1 MKLGVLFSGGKD
13 SSLALLKSIER
24 EEVVCLISILSK
36 NSESYMFHTPNIHLT
51 QMQADSMGIP
61 LIQKETEGI
70 ESTELSDLRDAV
82 EKARDMYGIEG
93 IVSGVIESV
102 YQAERIQRICHR
114 LDLFCFN
121 PLWKKNQEEL
131 LQELV
136 ANRFKI
142 IISGIFAYPLN
153 KSWLGREIDR
163 KVIDELTIIKQKYGI
178 SPSGEGGEI
187 ETTTLDAPF
196 FKKRIEVVEYETE
209 YERNAGVFLIEKA
222 RLVEK

>member
-1 MKLGVLFSGGKD
+1 VKLGVLFSGGKD

-70 ESTELSDLRDAV
+70 ESIELSDLRDAV
-82 EKARDMYGIEG
+82 EKARDVYGIEG
-93 IVSGVIESV
+93 IVSGAIESV

-153 KSWLGREIDR
+153 ESWLGREIDR
-163 KVIDELTIIKQKYGI
+163 KVIDELIIIKQKYGI

-187 ETTTLDAPF
+187 ETTTLDASF
-196 FKKRIEVVEYETE
+196 FKKRIEVVEYEIE

>member
-70 ESTELSDLRDAV
+70 ESIELSDLRDAV
-82 EKARDMYGIEG
+82 EKARDVYGIEG
-93 IVSGVIESV
+93 IVSGAIESV

-153 KSWLGREIDR
+153 ESWLGREIDR
-163 KVIDELTIIKQKYGI
+163 KVIDELIIIKQKYGI

-187 ETTTLDAPF
+187 ETTTLDASF
-196 FKKRIEVVEYETE
+196 FKKRIEVVEYEIE